1 VTRNVA
7 VVDIGSTSIQI
18 TVAEVSADALK
29 ILAKKK
35 HIARLADELDDQ
47 GYLSSTVV
55 EGLINTLKELIET
68 AHRFNATVTITATA
82 TLRAAKNSQLIIDRV
97 GLELGL
103 SVKLL
108 SGSDEA
114 KLVLS
119 GVLFG
124 HQRLRESNVLA
135 IDVGGGS
142 TELVTGI
149 RGRAA
154 TIASVSIG
162 ALVAHRNWLGFDSPS
177 SSEVKRTRQRIKRRF
192 RSAFQLS
199 RAIEIHRLVGTG
211 GTIQRLL
218 RLHHGENL
226 PSIDLNGMPLSLEDL
241 NGCIEKL
248 LRAKTP
254 EGRRSLP
261 GIDADRAD
269 FLLGGALVFS
279 EAICALGTSGLMVS
293 TSALRTGMLTM
304 TDSTRL

>member
-1 VTRNVA
+1 MTRHVA

-18 TVAEVSADALK
+18 TVAEVSAEALK

-35 HIARLADELDDQ
+35 HIARLADELDDD
-47 GYLSSTVV
+47 GYLSSTAV
-55 EGLINTLKELIET
+55 EALINTLKDLLET
-68 AHRFNATVTITATA
+68 ARRFDAQVTITATA
-82 TLRAAKNSQLIIDRV
+82 TLRAAKNSQLIMDRV

-103 SVKLL
+103 TVNLL

-114 KLVLS
+114 KLVLA

-124 HQRLRESNVLA
+124 HQSLRASNVLA

-154 TIASVSIG
+154 TIASVPIG
-162 ALVAHRNWLGFDSPS
+162 ALVAHRNWLGFESPS
-177 SSEVKRTRQRIKRRF
+177 SAHVRRTRQRIARSF

-199 RAIEIHRLVGTG
+199 RAIEIHHLVGTG

-218 RLHHGENL
+218 RVHHGENL
-226 PSIDLNGMPLSLEDL
+226 PSVDLNGMPFSLEHL
-241 NGCIEKL
+241 NECIEKL

-254 EGRRSLP
+254 AGRRALP
-261 GIDADRAD
+261 GVDADRAD

-279 EAICALGTSGLMVS
+279 EAICALGATEIMVS

-304 TDSTRL
+304 AESARL